1 MTVNFSRFFRVCNPS
16 KTLNLGKAEDQQ
28 YYIDFSEVRGSNII
42 RELRRTITF
51 SEDEPTCQL
60 FTGHMGCG
68 KSTELSRLKRELEEE
83 GYHVVYFESSNDL
96 DLADVEIS
104 DILLTIARQV
114 IQSLEQA
121 KIRLQ
126 PTRFQSLV
134 QGAAKLLN
142 SEVTGLKVNVPEL
155 QAGGVGVR
163 MADDIGIGI
172 ISNDDE
178 YSLGFGIGEI
188 TTKAKNSKDIRSLLR
203 QHLEPRV
210 NNIVEAIN
218 TELIEPA
225 QKQLQKQGKAGL
237 VVIVDNLD
245 RIHNKPKSRE
255 RNQPEYLFVDQG
267 EYLNQLK
274 CHMVYT
280 IPLILAFSND
290 QENLRN
296 RFGSEH
302 LLLPMVQVQ
311 EKDGS
316 PSDAGIALL
325 RQMVLA
331 RAFPHVEPEQRLSLI
346 TKVFDSPQ
354 TLDRLCLVSGGH
366 VRNLLVLLR
375 NCLRKDE
382 PPLSRNLVESVIS
395 QRRNE
400 LSRAITPDEWE
411 LLRHV
416 AENRTVRGEEEY
428 QILLKSLFVFEYCND
443 HGCWYNV
450 NPVLADAKELKE
462 TRLLA
467 EVGNREQGTGNRE

>member
-1 MTVNFSRFFRVCNPS
+1 MTVNFGRFFRVCNPS
-16 KTLNLGKAEDQQ
+16 KTLNVGRAEDQQ
-28 YYIDFSEVRGSNII
+28 YYIDFAKVRGSNII

-68 KSTELSRLKRELEEE
+68 KSTELSRLKRELEQQ
-83 GYHVVYFESSNDL
+83 GFHVVYFESSNDL

-121 KIRLQ
+121 KIKLQ

-142 SEVTGLKVNVPEL
+142 SEVTGLKVNVPEF
-155 QAGGVGVR
+155 GE
-163 MADDIGIGI
+163 IGL
-172 ISNDDE
+172 SSQEDE
-178 YSLGFGIGEI
+178 SSLAFGIGEI

-225 QKQLQKQGKAGL
+225 QQQLQKQGKAGL

-245 RIHNKPKSRE
+245 RIHNKPKSGQ

-274 CHMVYT
+274 CHVVYT

-311 EKDGS
+311 EPDGS

-325 RQMVLA
+325 RQMILA
-331 RAFPHVEPEQRLSLI
+331 RAFPDVEPEQRLSLI
-346 TKVFDSPQ
+346 TKVFDTPQ

-382 PPLSRNLVESVIS
+382 PPLSRNLVDSVIS

-416 AENRTVRGEEEY
+416 AEHKTVRGEEEY
-428 QILLKSLFVFEYCND
+428 QILLKSLFVFEYCNG
-443 HGCWYNV
+443 HGCWYDI
-450 NPVLADAKELKE
+450 NPVLADAKELN
-462 TRLLA
+462 
-467 EVGNREQGTGNRE
+467 GN

>member
-1 MTVNFSRFFRVCNPS
+1 MTVNFGRFFRVCNPS
-16 KTLNLGKAEDQQ
+16 KTLNVGKAEDQQ
-28 YYIDFSEVRGSNII
+28 YYIDFAKVRGSNII
-42 RELRRTITF
+42 GELRRTIIF
-51 SEDEPTCQL
+51 SEEEPTCQL
-60 FTGHMGCG
+60 FTGHIGCG
-68 KSTELSRLKRELEEE
+68 KSTELSRLKRELEQQ
-83 GYHVVYFESSNDL
+83 GFHVVYFESSNDL

-114 IQSLEQA
+114 IQNLEQA
-121 KIRLQ
+121 KIKLQ

-142 SEVTGLKVNVPEL
+142 SEVTGLKVNVPEFQVPGL
-155 QAGGVGVR
+155 GVTMPGE
-163 MADDIGIGI
+163 IGLSSQEG
-172 ISNDDE
+172 E

-225 QKQLQKQGKAGL
+225 QQQLQKQGKAGL

-245 RIHNKPKSRE
+245 RIDNKLKSRE
-255 RNQPEYLFVDQG
+255 RNQPEYLFVDRG

-274 CHMVYT
+274 CHVVYT

-296 RFGSEH
+296 RFGCEH
-302 LLLPMVQVQ
+302 LLLPMVRVQ
-311 EKDGS
+311 EQDGS

-331 RAFPHVEPEQRLSLI
+331 RAFPNVEPEQRLSLI
-346 TKVFDSPQ
+346 TKVFDTPQ

-375 NCLRKDE
+375 NCLKKDE
-382 PPLSRNLVESVIS
+382 LPLSRNLVERVIS

-400 LSRAITPDEWE
+400 LSRAITPDEWK

-416 AENRTVRGEEEY
+416 AEHKTVRGEEEY
-428 QILLKSLFVFEYCND
+428 QILLKSLFVFEYCNG
-443 HGCWYNV
+443 HGCWYDI
-450 NPVLADAKELKE
+450 NPVLADAKELN
-462 TRLLA
+462 
-467 EVGNREQGTGNRE
+467 GS

>member
-1 MTVNFSRFFRVCNPS
+1 MKVNFRRFFRVCNPS

-42 RELRRTITF
+42 RELTRTIVF
-51 SEDEPTCQL
+51 SEEEPTCQL
-60 FTGHMGCG
+60 FTGHIGCG
-68 KSTELSRLKRELEEE
+68 KSTELSRLKRELEQQ

-121 KIRLQ
+121 KIKLQ

-142 SEVTGLKVNVPEL
+142 SEVTGLKVNVPEF
-155 QAGGVGVR
+155 GE
-163 MADDIGIGI
+163 IGL
-172 ISNDDE
+172 SSQEDE
-178 YSLGFGIGEI
+178 YSLAFGIGEI
-188 TTKAKNSKDIRSLLR
+188 TTKAKNSEDIRSLLR

-225 QKQLQKQGKAGL
+225 QQQLQQQGKAGL

-245 RIHNKPKSRE
+245 RIHNKPKSGQ

-274 CHMVYT
+274 CHVVYT

-296 RFGSEH
+296 RFGCEH
-302 LLLPMVQVQ
+302 QVLPMVRVK
-311 EKDGS
+311 EADGS

-325 RQMVLA
+325 REMVLA
-331 RAFPHVEPEQRLSLI
+331 RAFPDVEPEQRIGLI
-346 TKVFDSPQ
+346 TKVFDTPQ

-382 PPLSRNLVESVIS
+382 PPLSRNLVDSVIS

-416 AENRTVRGEEEY
+416 AEHKTVRGEEEY
-428 QILLKSLFVFEYCND
+428 QILLKSLFVFEYCNG
-443 HGCWYNV
+443 HGCWYDI
-450 NPVLADAKELKE
+450 NPVLADAKELN
-462 TRLLA
+462 
-467 EVGNREQGTGNRE
+467 GS

>member
-42 RELRRTITF
+42 GELRRTIVF

-60 FTGHMGCG
+60 FTGHIGCG
-68 KSTELSRLKRELEEE
+68 KSTELSRLKRELEQQE
-83 GYHVVYFESSNDL
+83 YHVVYFESSNDL

-114 IQSLEQA
+114 IQSLEKA
-121 KIRLQ
+121 KIKLQ

-142 SEVTGLKVNVPEL
+142 SEVTGLKVNVPEFQVPGL
-155 QAGGVGVR
+155 GVKMPGE
-163 MADDIGIGI
+163 IGLSSQEG
-172 ISNDDE
+172 E

-225 QKQLQKQGKAGL
+225 QQQLQQQGKAGL

-245 RIHNKPKSRE
+245 RIDNKLKSRE
-255 RNQPEYLFVDQG
+255 RNQPEYLFVDRG

-274 CHMVYT
+274 CHVVYT

-302 LLLPMVQVQ
+302 LLLPMVQVKEQ
-311 EKDGS
+311 DGS

-331 RAFPHVEPEQRLSLI
+331 RAFPNVEPEQRLSLI

-354 TLDRLCLVSGGH
+354 TLDRLCVVSGGH

-375 NCLRKDE
+375 NCLKKDE
-382 PPLSRNLVESVIS
+382 LPLSRNLVERVIS

-400 LSRAITPDEWE
+400 LSRAITPDEWQ

-416 AENRTVRGEEEY
+416 AEHKTVRGEEEY
-428 QILLKSLFVFEYCND
+428 QILLKSLFVFEYCNG
-443 HGCWYNV
+443 HGCWYDI
-450 NPVLADAKELKE
+450 NPVLADAKELN
-462 TRLLA
+462 
-467 EVGNREQGTGNRE
+467 GS